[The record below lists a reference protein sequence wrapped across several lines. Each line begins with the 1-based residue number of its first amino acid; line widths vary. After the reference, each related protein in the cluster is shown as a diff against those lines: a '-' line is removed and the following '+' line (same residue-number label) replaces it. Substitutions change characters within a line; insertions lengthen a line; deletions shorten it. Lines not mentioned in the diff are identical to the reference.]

1 MFAKGKI
8 PYHIK
13 LREATIRDIKL
24 TPEQKNL
31 VSIRNKFDEI
41 RKHESELNGWISKI
55 KKSNSPERVSLFGNN
70 KWISAGRRITLCFEA
85 LQLREISYVKIP
97 SKGERVL
104 GKHQI

>member
-55 KKSNSPERVSLFGNN
+55 KKSNSPERVSLFYNN
-70 KWISAGRRITLCFEA
+70 KWISDGRQIIQCFEV
-85 LQLREISYVKIP
+85 LPQQEISYVRIP
-97 SKGERVL
+97 SKGEQVL